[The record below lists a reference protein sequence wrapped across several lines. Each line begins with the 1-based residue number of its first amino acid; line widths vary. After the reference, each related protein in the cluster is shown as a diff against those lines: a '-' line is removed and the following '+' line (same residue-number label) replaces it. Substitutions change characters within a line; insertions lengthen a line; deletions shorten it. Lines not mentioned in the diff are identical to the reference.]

1 MYCPNCGTNVGDAN
15 FCPNCGQK
23 VKVEKPQEPEKAVD
37 VKSQN
42 IISRD
47 ELKKQV
53 SEKPKKKHG
62 CLISLLVCFGLAA
75 VVGIGANL
83 GASVST
89 LEDAYLQIDHA
100 QATKEHC
107 EEIAAYMDDYLEAAG
122 YFPLGYSVEW
132 IGYYKYVEDYEFED
146 WQSWGLGG
154 YYSYSANLSTGE
166 MANGRV
172 QCYWGEGESP
182 TIVNLNIETATT
194 ENPIVEYSDEAI
206 SACFGAYTQMAESLL
221 ESSGK

>member
-1 MYCPNCGTNVGDAN
+1 MYCPNCGKEIGDAN

-23 VKVEKPQEPEKAVD
+23 VKAEEPEKAVD
-37 VKSQN
+37 VKAQH
-42 IISRD
+42 IISHD

-62 CLISLLVCFGLAA
+62 CLISLLVFFGLAA
-75 VVGIGANL
+75 VVGIAANL
-83 GASVST
+83 SGSVST

-100 QATKEHC
+100 QATTEHC
-107 EEIAAYMDDYLEAAG
+107 EEIADYMDDYLESAG
-122 YFPLGYSVEW
+122 YFPIGYSVEW
-132 IGYYKYVEDYEFED
+132 IGYYKYTDAYEFED
-146 WQSWGLGG
+146 WKSMELGG

-172 QCYWGEGESP
+172 QCYWEDGETL
-182 TIVNLNIETATT
+182 TIVNLNIETATS

-206 SACFGAYTQMAESLL
+206 SACFGVYTQKAEALL
-221 ESSGK
+221 AQ